1 MPPSKRHRKYL
12 ANYRFLVGR
21 GARELLRVVGLG
33 EPLVIS
39 LGASPCLAPSASPI
53 RYAARGLPQFPTR
66 RADVPSRQ
74 ASFVRSRSTALAS
87 MISLRDHPA
96 GSTKAVLGNFR
107 VATLDGLVHGG
118 SLSGH
123 MGQHQ
128 HDIDELARMERPCRD
143 WAEESRV
150 PGEAGALLEMAEN
163 YGREAAKRT
172 VVGTVDR
179 VRLRRKTPA
188 ASRRLTGHPFLRI
201 GALLSRSKIF

>member
-1 MPPSKRHRKYL
+1 
-12 ANYRFLVGR
+12 
-21 GARELLRVVGLG
+21 
-33 EPLVIS
+33 
-39 LGASPCLAPSASPI
+39 
-53 RYAARGLPQFPTR
+53 
-66 RADVPSRQ
+66 
-74 ASFVRSRSTALAS
+74 

-188 ASRRLTGHPFLRI
+188 ASRRLTGHPFRQNT
-201 GALLSRSKIF
+201 SKISYLDL